1 MINAVRRLTVTLVLG
16 GVLAGYSYSSRQ
28 VDAPSTVQQLSAAGK
43 QVLAAQRAGLPEKT
57 QLTSEDRAKI
67 TMPLIQIN
75 PEVFGGSDFLTR
87 AVSRRDSGLG
97 TIEVWNSSDNA
108 QVFLRNGVLVGTR
121 GIGGDIIAAD
131 ANSTIRALQSG
142 TDASGLRRYTLS
154 DGDVTTTDYAFRCTV
169 VNLGMRKIIVADQYF
184 DTRHM
189 REICVSVTED
199 TLRLSNEYWVQ
210 PASGLVRK
218 SRQWV
223 GPSTGYFEV
232 IVIKN

>member
-1 MINAVRRLTVTLVLG
+1 MINAVRCLTGALILG
-16 GVLAGYSYSSRQ
+16 GMLAGCSYSSQQ
-28 VDAPSTVQQLSAAGK
+28 VDALSTVQRLSAAGK
-43 QVLAAQRAGLPEKT
+43 EVLAANRSRSPEKT
-57 QLTSEDRAKI
+57 VLTPEDLAKI

-97 TIEVWNSSDNA
+97 AVEVWNSSDKA
-108 QVFLRNGVLVGTR
+108 QIFLRNGVLVGTR

-131 ANSTIRALQSG
+131 ANSTIRALRSG
-142 TDASGLRRYTLS
+142 TDARGLRRYTLS
-154 DGDVTTTDYAFRCTV
+154 DGDVTTTDYSFRCHV
-169 VNLGMRKIIVADQYF
+169 INLGMKRISVADQYF

-189 REICVSVTED
+189 RENCISITD
-199 TLRLSNEYWVQ
+199 DALRLSNEYWVQ
-210 PASGLVRK
+210 PASGLVQK

-223 GPSTGYFEV
+223 GPSTGYFEI